1 MAGLA
6 HAHGYAAQLV
16 DDVQAIIDA
25 TNRGEIAPNTAYE
38 DISSMLTEHGI
49 VEDKILQVDELGV
62 HPSNRGR
69 LGLNGHNVH
78 RNGHE
83 VDKVGCDL
91 KELSKAAAFEL
102 CPLQPRRG
110 EQLAFSQ
117 KVIAGSKGLLAPLTG
132 QESHLTVGTGH
143 WTSWVRALKASCR
156 TPLADMTDGKGNFLL
171 AERFRKK
178 KDKTNGNVH

>member
-1 MAGLA
+1 MAWLA

-16 DDVQAIIDA
+16 HDVQAIIDD
-25 TNRGEIAPNTAYE
+25 TNRGGIAPNTAYE

-49 VEDKILQVDELGV
+49 VKDKVLQVDELGV

-78 RNGHE
+78 RNGHG
-83 VDKVGCDL
+83 VDRVGCDL

-110 EQLAFSQ
+110 EQLAFNP
-117 KVIAGSKGLLAPLTG
+117 KGHHGQQGLTCSIDWPRVTPHGGDWSLDRLG
-132 QESHLTVGTGH
+132 QGY
-143 WTSWVRALKASCR
+143 
-156 TPLADMTDGKGNFLL
+156 
-171 AERFRKK
+171 
-178 KDKTNGNVH
+178 